1 MNTIVLLL
9 HLIRRKNEEGINHLK
24 QDQDMLVIKIC
35 VLERK
40 KEERKVDLRK
50 FVVVSLVDVVL
61 DGAFGGVGEEEVVV
75 GDGVE
80 RFSLSLVRS
89 TNSCFGGMIVS
100 LIFLNPWEED
110 ACVSM
115 EV

>member
-1 MNTIVLLL
+1 
-9 HLIRRKNEEGINHLK
+9 
-24 QDQDMLVIKIC
+24 
-35 VLERK
+35 
-40 KEERKVDLRK
+40 
-50 FVVVSLVDVVL
+50 VVSLVDVVL
-61 DGAFGGVGEEEVVV
+61 DGAFGGVGEEEVVM

-115 EV
+115 EVCGVSGEWTKKSL

>member
-1 MNTIVLLL
+1 PFEKGLWLRWKMSC
-9 HLIRRKNEEGINHLK
+9 EGE
-24 QDQDMLVIKIC
+24 DE
-35 VLERK
+35 LERFS
-40 KEERKVDLRK
+40 RGVIGDSDKVISNEGMLWR
-50 FVVVSLVDVVL
+50 VSLVDVVL
-61 DGAFGGVGEEEVVV
+61 DGAFEGVGEEEVVV

>member
-1 MNTIVLLL
+1 MIGGWGGGGDGEDT
-9 HLIRRKNEEGINHLK
+9 
-24 QDQDMLVIKIC
+24 
-35 VLERK
+35 LERFSRGVIGDSDRVISN
-40 KEERKVDLRK
+40 ERILWR
-50 FVVVSLVDVVL
+50 
-61 DGAFGGVGEEEVVV
+61 GVGEEEVVV

-80 RFSLSLVRS
+80 RFSLSLVKS

-100 LIFLNPWEED
+100 LIFLNPWEKE

>member
-1 MNTIVLLL
+1 MEATNT
-9 HLIRRKNEEGINHLK
+9 NG
-24 QDQDMLVIKIC
+24 
-35 VLERK
+35 LERFS
-40 KEERKVDLRK
+40 RGVIGDSDRVISNAGMLWI
-50 FVVVSLVDVVL
+50 

-75 GDGVE
+75 GDDVE

-89 TNSCFGGMIVS
+89 TNSCFGGMIIS

-115 EV
+115 EVRGVGGEGIERSS